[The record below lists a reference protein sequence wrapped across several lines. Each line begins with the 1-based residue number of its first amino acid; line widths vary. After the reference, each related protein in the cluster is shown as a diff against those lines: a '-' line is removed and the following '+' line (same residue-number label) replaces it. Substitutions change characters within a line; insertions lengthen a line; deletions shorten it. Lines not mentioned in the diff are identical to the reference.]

1 MPDKAMAEA
10 IQRYAERLRGKTASQ
25 PDRDAVAQAV
35 AAVYQELS
43 LASPPVVWCSS
54 PMHFTNMP
62 RLHLIL
68 AQPKDSQ
75 GVARADLIRT
85 YKRSNKSRKIAGAAS
100 FWSEMEQFYA
110 SAPQEQRLP
119 GAILS
124 SAITTKLIRKLMIGL
139 YQQVDDAIGLDERQS
154 LEREFNAWFTR
165 PSMMAL
171 KRVYGEMGEEH
182 YAREI
187 LYERPE
193 LGLDDPCS
201 TPDSQSGETVN
212 LRDGTFFGKAWGIW
226 DVMPVMFFDCL
237 RSVVMPQ
244 QKLFTEAD
252 NRSLDVWVRLFEVAG
267 TYMFFS
273 NFCYA
278 CPYPLRWS
286 VDENGRWHNSDGPSA
301 EFSDGQKIYHWHGI
315 QIDEALIMRKGLI
328 NPLTI
333 EIERNVE
340 RRRIMIEIYGMDK
353 YLRRSF
359 ATKIHQDE
367 FGKLYR
373 KRSSSG
379 EEPFVAVELK
389 NSTPEPD
396 GTYKIYVLRVPPTM
410 KTARE
415 AVAWTFGFSAGDYG
429 PAVQT

>member
-1 MPDKAMAEA
+1 MPDKAMADA

-35 AAVYQELS
+35 TAVYQELS
-43 LASPPVVWCSS
+43 LPPPPVVWCSS

-75 GVARADLIRT
+75 GIARADLIRT

-171 KRVYGEMGEEH
+171 KRVYGEMGEEY

-201 TPDSQSGETVN
+201 TQDSQSGDTVN

-237 RSVVMPQ
+237 RSVVMPE
-244 QKLFTEAD
+244 QKLFDEAD
-252 NRSLDVWVRLFEVAG
+252 NRSLDV
-267 TYMFFS
+267 
-273 NFCYA
+273 
-278 CPYPLRWS
+278 
-286 VDENGRWHNSDGPSA
+286 
-301 EFSDGQKIYHWHGI
+301 WHGI

-333 EIERNVE
+333 ELERNVE

-367 FGKLYR
+367 YGTLYR

-379 EEPFVAVELK
+379 DEPFVAVELK

-396 GTYKIYVLRVPPTM
+396 GTYKIYVLRVPPTIT
-410 KTARE
+410 TARE

-429 PAVQT
+429 PTVQT